1 MPTDCL
7 ILKVEEVNDDRRIV
21 DNEIFILFDKNTE
34 TYVLRGRRTETYSF
48 SSKTSDDVLNFLA
61 FIIDNNN
68 LLNYRLYNNK
78 DLPLD
83 SDDIT
88 YEQIV
93 ESLGSGDELV
103 RYVEDRFSKKTLQKR
118 IEVLRYVYN
127 YY

>member
-34 TYVLRGRRTETYSF
+34 TYVLRGRRVETYSF